1 MVFNNGNNEGLF
13 RAAIM
18 QSGGPAPCGDIE
30 HGQVF
35 YDFMVKETGCQGASD
50 TLECLRKVPY
60 DTYKRAT
67 DAAPGLVSYRV
78 RVSAYLTLS
87 PRELVHVHDRLAG
100 HCAALV
106 APSRRPFLD

>member
-1 MVFNNGNNEGLF
+1 MVLNNGNNEGLF
-13 RAAIM
+13 RGAVM
-18 QSGGPAPCGDIE
+18 QSGSPGPFGDIE

-67 DAAPGLVSYRV
+67 DAAPGIVGYRV
-78 RVSAYLTLS
+78 RAFLTPS
-87 PRELVHVHDRLAG
+87 PRELVYDHIAG
-100 HCAALV
+100 NCATLV
-106 APSRRPFLD
+106 APSRR